1 MLQHEHN
8 EDESK
13 KQIIRSTKAGDPV
26 NLILVEIQFACFKE
40 RTESYKKRR
49 TNKRLICARKYPL

>member
-13 KQIIRSTKAGDPV
+13 KQIIRSTKAGDLV

-40 RTESYKKRR
+40 RTES
-49 TNKRLICARKYPL
+49 